1 MSTARNQL
9 LERFPFA
16 RNAHDSNEELASALY
31 SLLRTSDIA
40 VTVDG
45 WGFFGT
51 VRESPQEVEAVG
63 LMSLLPTG
71 EVPIEVRVEAT
82 SAGLAFEARVGR
94 DDDAWRALSDSKR
107 WRLLYQYVHGDGP
120 LGWDWDTSFRGVLDV

>member
-1 MSTARNQL
+1 MSTARNRL

-16 RNAHDSNEELASALY
+16 RNAHDSNEELASAMY
-31 SLLRTSDIA
+31 CLLRTSDIA

-71 EVPIEVRVEAT
+71 EVPIEVRVVAT

-107 WRLLYQYVHGDGP
+107 WRLLYQYVYGDGP
-120 LGWDWDTSFRGVLDV
+120 LRWDWDTSFRGVLDV

>member
-31 SLLRTSDIA
+31 GLLRTSDIA

-107 WRLLYQYVHGDGP
+107 WRLLYQYVDGDGP
-120 LGWDWDTSFRGVLDV
+120 LRWDWDTPFRGVLDV

>member
-1 MSTARNQL
+1 MSTARNRL

-16 RNAHDSNEELASALY
+16 RNAHDSDKELASALY
-31 SLLRTSDIA
+31 GLLRTSDIA

-107 WRLLYQYVHGDGP
+107 WKLLYQYVYGDGP
-120 LGWDWDTSFRGVLDV
+120 LGWAWDTSFRGLLDV